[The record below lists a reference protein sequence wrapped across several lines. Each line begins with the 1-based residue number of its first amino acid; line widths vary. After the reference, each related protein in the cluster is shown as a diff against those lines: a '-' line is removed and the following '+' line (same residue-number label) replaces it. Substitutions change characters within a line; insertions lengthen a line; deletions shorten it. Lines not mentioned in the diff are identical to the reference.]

1 MTEIE
6 STDTDELLFGDRN
19 IKSHLAKVIEKFDEM
34 YGASESCSG
43 LTTGLGDFDQLT
55 SGLHPSDLIIIAG
68 RPSMGKTAL
77 AMSIVEHIA
86 LCCKKAAIFFSLE
99 STPETLAL
107 KFISSVGRI
116 NSHWLRTAQIEDEYW
131 PRITSAV
138 QLLSEAPIYIENVLG
153 ETISNICAKA
163 HDISEICEEVGIVV
177 VDYVQ
182 LLCRSGSSPENR
194 TAELSAIIRQLKILA
209 KELNAPVIAISQLN
223 RSLEQR
229 YDKRPI
235 MSDLRD
241 SGSIEDDADM
251 LCFIYRDEY
260 YNQDSPDRGTAEL
273 IVAKHR
279 NGPIGKVRTAYLDK
293 YNRFEDLAFSFSS
306 DV

>member
-6 STDTDELLFGDRN
+6 STNTDELLFSDIS
-19 IKSHLAKVIEKFDEM
+19 IKSRLSQVVEKFDEM

-55 SGLHPSDLIIIAG
+55 GGLHASDLIIIAG

-77 AMSIVEHIA
+77 AMNIIEHIA
-86 LCCKKAAIFFSLE
+86 LSCKKAAIFLSLE

-153 ETISNICAKA
+153 ETISSICTKA
-163 HDISEICEEVGIVV
+163 HEISEIFEDVGIVV
-177 VDYVQ
+177 VDYIQ

-251 LCFIYRDEY
+251 ICFIYRDEY

-279 NGPIGKVRTAYLDK
+279 NGPIGKIRTAYIDK
-293 YNRFEDLAFSFSS
+293 YNRFEDLVFSFSN